1 MIKNRYFKTTPGIP
15 FEFVVGDNLPVAGGV
30 TAVTMADVIASS
42 AAGNVYLFRNEADA
56 AGVAPFQIV
65 VNTALAAAYRK
76 QTIFA
81 SYVTGQ
87 ATDGTWEIKN
97 TAPMVAN
104 TINAETIAYAAPVVQ
119 VSSINNAGV
128 GVVSTLQELS
138 FKIIETTPGNIPL
151 PIWSYVKALTLG
163 EAAVWTAIATEINL
177 GDDNEFFTAVAAAGG
192 ITIKS
197 TDATRH
203 FKLVATILPTSANT
217 ADTGVYYTA
226 TYTTPAFAG
235 SGTLTMVQELMN
247 AGNVRR
253 GVTNY
258 YTLGDVNPSEFGVP
272 LTVAEICPAQTTFD
286 LVVLSGYKT
295 LASPIPTGQNTQKH
309 YIYIAVPPGEG
320 AKITAIF
327 AF

>member
-1 MIKNRYFKTTPGIP
+1 MIKNRYFKTTAGVP

-42 AAGNVYLFRNEADA
+42 AAGNVYLFRNEVDA

-65 VNTALAAAYRK
+65 VNTVLAAAYRK
-76 QTIFA
+76 QTVFA
-81 SYVTGQ
+81 SFVTGQ
-87 ATDGTWEIKN
+87 DTAGNWEIKN
-97 TAPMVAN
+97 TSPMVAN

-128 GVVSTLQELS
+128 GTVSIQQELS

-151 PIWSYVKALTLG
+151 PVWSYVKALTLG
-163 EAAVWTAIATEINL
+163 EAAVWTDIAAEINL
-177 GDDNEFFTAVAAAGG
+177 GDDNEFFTAVAAADG
-192 ITIKS
+192 ITITS
-197 TDATRH
+197 TDSTRH
-203 FKLVATILPTSANT
+203 FKLVASILPTY
-217 ADTGVYYTA
+217 ADNSDSGVYYTA
-226 TYTTPAFAG
+226 TYTTAAFAG
-235 SGTLTMVQELMN
+235 NGTLSMVQELMN
-247 AGNVRR
+247 LANVRK

-258 YTLGDVNPSEFGVP
+258 YTKDGTTAAEFGVP

-286 LVVLSGYKT
+286 LVVLSGFKT
-295 LASPIPTGQNTQKH
+295 LPSPIPTGHNTQKH